1 MFFSFVLRLQSAD
14 KAFDARTQT
23 LDKFGSTAPSLVR
36 TGPYSTF
43 RCALTQSVM
52 HHARKTR
59 LYTFTFRFCLR
70 YQVHTSILFRQYN
83 GHEGIPMLV
92 ERPRAR
98 RHVFSAHLE
107 LLDVESESRIITRT
121 RDLTMFG
128 FRAEIR
134 NCSWPVGTRVRV
146 KITHKA
152 SNFTA
157 GARIVWVRTNTDLG
171 VAFTDVTPRDQL
183 ILEKW
188 IAELRGTE
196 VLAHSDSV

>member
-1 MFFSFVLRLQSAD
+1 
-14 KAFDARTQT
+14 
-23 LDKFGSTAPSLVR
+23 
-36 TGPYSTF
+36 
-43 RCALTQSVM
+43 
-52 HHARKTR
+52 
-59 LYTFTFRFCLR
+59 
-70 YQVHTSILFRQYN
+70 
-83 GHEGIPMLV
+83 MLA

-196 VLAHSDSV
+196 VLAHSDSVWQVSCSQRVSTHQNFTKYQFSKLNSKKASNRSQHVAGP

>member
-1 MFFSFVLRLQSAD
+1 MHRHSNS
-14 KAFDARTQT
+14 KA
-23 LDKFGSTAPSLVR
+23 APNMPVTSR
-36 TGPYSTF
+36 F
-43 RCALTQSVM
+43 Q
-52 HHARKTR
+52 
-59 LYTFTFRFCLR
+59 TFTFRFSLG
-70 YQVHTSILFRQYN
+70 YQVHTGKPLANYN
-83 GHEGIPMLV
+83 RDEGIPMLA

-107 LLDVESESRIITRT
+107 MLDVESESKIITRT
-121 RDLTMFG
+121 RDLTLFG
-128 FRAEIR
+128 FRAEIK

-157 GARIVWVRTNTDLG
+157 GARIAWVRKNTDLG

-188 IAELRGTE
+188 IADLRGTE

>member
-1 MFFSFVLRLQSAD
+1 
-14 KAFDARTQT
+14 
-23 LDKFGSTAPSLVR
+23 
-36 TGPYSTF
+36 
-43 RCALTQSVM
+43 
-52 HHARKTR
+52 
-59 LYTFTFRFCLR
+59 
-70 YQVHTSILFRQYN
+70 
-83 GHEGIPMLV
+83 MLA

-128 FRAEIR
+128 FRAEIK

-196 VLAHSDSV
+196 VLAHSDSA

>member
-14 KAFDARTQT
+14 KAFDAPAQT
-23 LDKFGSTAPSLVR
+23 LGKYGVLPGSGGTR
-36 TGPYSTF
+36 TTPRHKPPKRLLLGSPLALSYTPALRS
-43 RCALTQSVM
+43 ALTM
-52 HHARKTR
+52 DMREF
-59 LYTFTFRFCLR
+59 L
-70 YQVHTSILFRQYN
+70 
-83 GHEGIPMLV
+83 MLA

-98 RHVFSAHLE
+98 RHIFSAHLE
-107 LLDVESESRIITRT
+107 LLDVDSESRIITRT

-146 KITHKA
+146 KIAHKA

-157 GARIVWVRTNTDLG
+157 GARIVWVRKNTDLG

-188 IAELRGTE
+188 IADLRGTE
-196 VLAHSDSV
+196 VLAHSDSA

>member
-1 MFFSFVLRLQSAD
+1 MPQLKHWVNSGYYRGPAAQLLR
-14 KAFDARTQT
+14 
-23 LDKFGSTAPSLVR
+23 GSPEPIGGRNMSPPQVV
-36 TGPYSTF
+36 P
-43 RCALTQSVM
+43 
-52 HHARKTR
+52 
-59 LYTFTFRFCLR
+59 TFTFRCSLG
-70 YQVHTSILFRQYN
+70 YEVHTGVPVADYN

-98 RHVFSAHLE
+98 RHIFSAHLE
-107 LLDVESESRIITRT
+107 LLDVESESKIVTRT

-128 FRAEIR
+128 FRAEIKD
-134 NCSWPVGTRVRV
+134 CSWPVGTRVRV

-157 GARIVWVRTNTDLG
+157 GARIVWVRKNTDLG

-188 IAELRGTE
+188 IAGLRGSE

>member
-1 MFFSFVLRLQSAD
+1 MPKPRHWVNTR
-14 KAFDARTQT
+14 RTR
-23 LDKFGSTAPSLVR
+23 PR
-36 TGPYSTF
+36 TRRHTF
-43 RCALTQSVM
+43 RPLDPGSNRVRNLPPMRALQ
-52 HHARKTR
+52 
-59 LYTFTFRFCLR
+59 TFTFRPSLT
-70 YQVHTSILFRQYN
+70 YAVHTGTPMGTYN
-83 GHEGIPMLV
+83 GPEGILMLA

-128 FRAEIR
+128 FRAEIK

-157 GARIVWVRTNTDLG
+157 GARIVWVRKNSDLG

>member
-1 MFFSFVLRLQSAD
+1 M
-14 KAFDARTQT
+14 
-23 LDKFGSTAPSLVR
+23 PE
-36 TGPYSTF
+36 
-43 RCALTQSVM
+43 
-52 HHARKTR
+52 TR
-59 LYTFTFRFCLR
+59 WFQTFTFRLCLSHE
-70 YQVHTSILFRQYN
+70 VHTGVLIADYN

-107 LLDVESESRIITRT
+107 MLDVESESKIITRT

-128 FRAEIR
+128 FRAEIK

-171 VAFTDVTPRDQL
+171 VAFTDVTPKDQL

-188 IAELRGTE
+188 IAELRGSE
-196 VLAHSDSV
+196 VLAHSDSA

>member
-1 MFFSFVLRLQSAD
+1 MAN
-14 KAFDARTQT
+14 
-23 LDKFGSTAPSLVR
+23 
-36 TGPYSTF
+36 
-43 RCALTQSVM
+43 
-52 HHARKTR
+52 
-59 LYTFTFRFCLR
+59 
-70 YQVHTSILFRQYN
+70 YN
-83 GHEGIPMLV
+83 EHEGIPMLA

-107 LLDVESESRIITRT
+107 MLDVESESKIITRT
-121 RDLTMFG
+121 RDLTLFG
-128 FRAEIR
+128 FRAEIK

-157 GARIVWVRTNTDLG
+157 GARIAWVRKNTDLG

-188 IAELRGTE
+188 IADLRGTE

>member
-1 MFFSFVLRLQSAD
+1 MPLESRSRNTT
-14 KAFDARTQT
+14 DAR
-23 LDKFGSTAPSLVR
+23 LPRV
-36 TGPYSTF
+36 TF
-43 RCALTQSVM
+43 RL
-52 HHARKTR
+52 
-59 LYTFTFRFCLR
+59 CLS
-70 YQVHTSILFRQYN
+70 YGVHTAVPIANYN
-83 GHEGIPMLV
+83 QHEGTPMLA

-107 LLDVESESRIITRT
+107 MLDVESEIRIITRT
-121 RDLTMFG
+121 RDLTLFG
-128 FRAEIR
+128 FRAEIK

-157 GARIVWVRTNTDLG
+157 GARIVWVRKNTDLG
-171 VAFTDVTPRDQL
+171 VAFTDVTPRDQR

-188 IAELRGTE
+188 IAELRGSE

>member
-1 MFFSFVLRLQSAD
+1 MPDLKQLVNTRIVLRTA
-14 KAFDARTQT
+14 ARFLT
-23 LDKFGSTAPSLVR
+23 
-36 TGPYSTF
+36 
-43 RCALTQSVM
+43 CALRQTVTQHAPTCSTM
-52 HHARKTR
+52 RARKA
-59 LYTFTFRFCLR
+59 FTFRL
-70 YQVHTSILFRQYN
+70 YLGYAVHTGVLVANYN

-107 LLDVESESRIITRT
+107 MLDVESESKIITRT

-128 FRAEIR
+128 FRAEIK

-157 GARIVWVRTNTDLG
+157 GARIVWVRKNTDLG

-188 IAELRGTE
+188 IADLRGSE

>member
-1 MFFSFVLRLQSAD
+1 MPEPGHWVNTTGTAGNPEVHLRPSTLSQTASA
-14 KAFDARTQT
+14 AYADASSQ
-23 LDKFGSTAPSLVR
+23 
-36 TGPYSTF
+36 
-43 RCALTQSVM
+43 
-52 HHARKTR
+52 
-59 LYTFTFRFCLR
+59 TFTFRLSLS
-70 YQVHTSILFRQYN
+70 YEVHTGASIGTYN
-83 GHEGIPMLV
+83 GHEGILMLA

-128 FRAEIR
+128 FRAEIK

-157 GARIVWVRTNTDLG
+157 GARIVWVRKNTDLG

-196 VLAHSDSV
+196 VLAHSDSA